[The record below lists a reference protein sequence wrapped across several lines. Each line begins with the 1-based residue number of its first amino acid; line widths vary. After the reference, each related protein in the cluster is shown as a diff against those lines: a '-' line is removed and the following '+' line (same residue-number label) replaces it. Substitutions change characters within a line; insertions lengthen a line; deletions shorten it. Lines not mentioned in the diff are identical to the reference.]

1 MSDTTAA
8 TQVHVEEDGHKVFV
22 GNLSFQTTEAE
33 LSELFSKPTPVLRAN
48 IITHGTRSRGYGFVA
63 YETLAQAEQA
73 AVTYNKTE
81 LGGREINVEV
91 AKPKV
96 ERAPKAKTPKQPK
109 AEKEATESGD
119 AADVKPRTGR
129 NSRSRASRKTNR
141 NKNEGEE
148 GTAAEEPSSPTA
160 NGEAKEGAR
169 RKRNNRRSGRKA
181 NGGAATEGWGSAPA
195 ATEGWGGAAVAPA
208 APSAPREVG
217 PPSKTTVFVANLP
230 FAMEDA
236 GLKELFAQFKVA
248 SAHVVRRRGSG
259 RSKGFGF
266 VELVD
271 EAEQQNVLEK
281 MKDAKADGRELV
293 IKVALSE
300 EQSGDK
306 DGETKAEAATA

>member
-1 MSDTTAA
+1 MSDTTPT

-33 LSELFSKPTPVLRAN
+33 LSELFSKPTPVLKAN
-48 IITHGTRSRGYGFVA
+48 IITHGTRSRGYGFVS
-63 YETLAQAEQA
+63 YDTLAQAEQA
-73 AVTYNKTE
+73 AATYNKAE

-96 ERAPKAKTPKQPK
+96 ERAPAAPKVKTPKQPK
-109 AEKEATESGD
+109 AETKEATETVD
-119 AADVKPRTGR
+119 AADFKPRTGR
-129 NSRSRASRKTNR
+129 NPRSRANRKTNR

-148 GTAAEEPSSPTA
+148 GTAAEEPAVA
-160 NGEAKEGAR
+160 NDEAKEGAR
-169 RKRNNRRSGRKA
+169 RKRNTRRSGRKGA
-181 NGGAATEGWGSAPA
+181 NGDAATEG
-195 ATEGWGGAAVAPA
+195 GAAAPA
-208 APSAPREVG
+208 APSVPRTVG

-230 FAMEDA
+230 FSMEDA

-248 SAHVVRRRGSG
+248 NAHVVRRRGTG

-271 EAEQQNVLEK
+271 EAEQQNVIEK
-281 MKDAKADGRELV
+281 LTGVKADGRELV

-300 EQSGDK
+300 EQHSEK
-306 DGETKAEAATA
+306 EGETKEVQDGWTA

>member
-1 MSDTTAA
+1 MSDTTPA
-8 TQVHVEEDGHKVFV
+8 TQVLVEEDGHKVFV

-48 IITHGTRSRGYGFVA
+48 IITHGTRSRGYGFVS
-63 YETLAQAEQA
+63 YETLAQAEA
-73 AVTYNKTE
+73 AATTYNKVE

-96 ERAPKAKTPKQPK
+96 ERAPAAPKVKTPKQPK
-109 AEKEATESGD
+109 AETNEATESVE
-119 AADVKPRTGR
+119 AADFKPRTGR
-129 NSRSRASRKTNR
+129 NNRSRASRKANR

-148 GTAAEEPSSPTA
+148 GTSTEEAPASPTA

-169 RKRNNRRSGRKA
+169 RKRNNRRSGRKGA
-181 NGGAATEGWGSAPA
+181 NGDAITEDGA
-195 ATEGWGGAAVAPA
+195 A
-208 APSAPREVG
+208 APSAPRTVG

-230 FAMEDA
+230 FAMSDA
-236 GLKELFAQFKVA
+236 GLKELFAQFKVV
-248 SAHVVRRRGSG
+248 SAHVVHRRGSG

-271 EAEQQNVLEK
+271 EAEQQNVIEK
-281 MKDAKADGRELV
+281 MKDAQADGRELV

-300 EQSGDK
+300 EHKED
-306 DGETKAEAATA
+306 EAEATA

>member
-1 MSDTTAA
+1 M
-8 TQVHVEEDGHKVFV
+8 H
-22 GNLSFQTTEAE
+22 
-33 LSELFSKPTPVLRAN
+33 LRAN

-129 NSRSRASRKTNR
+129 NNRSRASRKTNR

-148 GTAAEEPSSPTA
+148 GTAAEEPASPTT
-160 NGEAKEGAR
+160 NGEVKEGAR
-169 RKRNNRRSGRKA
+169 RKRSSRRSGRKA
-181 NGGAATEGWGSAPA
+181 NGDAAATEG
-195 ATEGWGGAAVAPA
+195 GAAAAPST
-208 APSAPREVG
+208 PSAPRQVG
-217 PPSKTTVFVANLP
+217 PPSKNTVFVANLP

-300 EQSGDK
+300 EHSGDK
-306 DGETKAEAATA
+306 DAETTAEASTA

>member
-1 MSDTTAA
+1 MSDTTPA

-73 AVTYNKTE
+73 AATYNKTE

-96 ERAPKAKTPKQPK
+96 ERAPAAPKAKTPKQPK
-109 AEKEATESGD
+109 AETKDATEAGD

-129 NSRSRASRKTNR
+129 NNRSRGNRKANR

-148 GTAAEEPSSPTA
+148 GTAADEVASPASA

-169 RKRNNRRSGRKA
+169 RKRTNRRSGRKGA
-181 NGGAATEGWGSAPA
+181 NGDAAATEGGAAAPA
-195 ATEGWGGAAVAPA
+195 V
-208 APSAPREVG
+208 PSAPRQVG

-271 EAEQQNVLEK
+271 EAEQQNVIEK
-281 MKDAKADGRELV
+281 MKDATAEGRELV

-300 EQSGDK
+300 EHHSEK
-306 DGETKAEAATA
+306 DGEAEAATA

>member
-1 MSDTTAA
+1 MSDTTST

-22 GNLSFQTTEAE
+22 GNLSFETTEAE

-48 IITHGTRSRGYGFVA
+48 IIAQGTRSRGYGFVA
-63 YETLAQAEQA
+63 YETLAQAEA
-73 AVTYNKTE
+73 AAATYHKTE

-91 AKPKV
+91 AKPRV
-96 ERAPKAKTPKQPK
+96 ERAPKVKTPKQPK
-109 AEKEATESGD
+109 TEIKEATETGD

-129 NSRSRASRKTNR
+129 NSRSRAGRKTNR

-148 GTAAEEPSSPTA
+148 GTTAEEAAFPA
-160 NGEAKEGAR
+160 ADNGETKEGTR
-169 RKRNNRRSGRKA
+169 RKRNNRRSGRKGA
-181 NGGAATEGWGSAPA
+181 NGDAATTEDGAAAAP
-195 ATEGWGGAAVAPA
+195 T
-208 APSAPREVG
+208 APSAPRQVG

-271 EAEQQNVLEK
+271 EAEQQNVIEK
-281 MKDAKADGRELV
+281 MEGVMANGRELV

-300 EQSGDK
+300 EHHSEK
-306 DGETKAEAATA
+306 DETKAEASTA

>member
-1 MSDTTAA
+1 MSDTIST

-63 YETLAQAEQA
+63 YETLAQAQQA
-73 AVTYNKTE
+73 ATTYNKIE

-96 ERAPKAKTPKQPK
+96 ERAPAAPKAKTPKQPK
-109 AEKEATESGD
+109 ADTLDATEGD
-119 AADVKPRTGR
+119 ADVKPRTGR
-129 NSRSRASRKTNR
+129 NRPRGSRKSNR

-148 GTAAEEPSSPTA
+148 GTAAEDVSSPA
-160 NGEAKEGAR
+160 SADGEAKEGAR
-169 RKRNNRRSGRKA
+169 RKRSNRRSGRKGA
-181 NGGAATEGWGSAPA
+181 NGDAAATEGGVA
-195 ATEGWGGAAVAPA
+195 ASA
-208 APSAPREVG
+208 APSAPRQVG

-230 FAMEDA
+230 FSMEDA

-271 EAEQQNVLEK
+271 EAEQQNVIEK
-281 MKDAKADGRELV
+281 MKDATADGRELV

-300 EQSGDK
+300 EHHSEK
-306 DGETKAEAATA
+306 DGETAQAEISTA